1 MILLEDII
9 KRFLFENDE
18 YPRPGTYNSLSAEL
32 KTKFE
37 TWLKSANLKMV
48 VNKRSIPLTDG
59 KAPSDIYD
67 GNLLNAADIWW
78 GTLTDE
84 EKKSTAQ
91 RMDPEQIKR
100 DKDLGLTPERRREI
114 ETANNFLP
122 GSYNPETGSGKCKPG
137 YIKQDPKDK
146 RSPCVDEWTPYMLHV
161 AEYWQYYLIGILLVA
176 YSNKLFGI
184 ADRIGL
190 SALMKGAG
198 NLTLD
203 GIYYLIGRRAASR
216 LDKSEEAISKLF
228 METDDAIKLLIDK
241 LQKSEKLTKKQK
253 QLLPTLSKQMKN
265 VMKMPTV
272 RKEIATNFISYW
284 KNQYL
289 AGNISK
295 EVLAKVL
302 GTGFVK
308 SKDFQY
314 LLTIGRRNTATNPGW
329 DKNAIRSVKEL
340 DKVGTGKHSDITD
353 PKLRSYIDGVWM

>member
-18 YPRPGTYNSLSAEL
+18 FPRPGTYDGLSDEL

-37 TWLKSANLKMV
+37 TWLNSANLKMI
-48 VNKRSIPLTDG
+48 VNNRPIALTQG
-59 KAPSDIYD
+59 KATSDIYD
-67 GNLLNAADIWW
+67 DNILNAADTWW

-84 EKKSTAQ
+84 EKKSSAQ
-91 RMDPEQIKR
+91 SMDPEQIKQ

-114 ETANNFLP
+114 ETASNFVP
-122 GSYNPETGSGKCKPG
+122 GSYNPETGSGTCLPG

-146 RSPCVDEWTPYMLHV
+146 RSPCVDEWTPYMLH
-161 AEYWQYYLIGILLVA
+161 AAKYWHYYLLGIALVA
-176 YSNKLFGI
+176 YSGKLFAI
-184 ADRIGL
+184 SDRIGL
-190 SALMKGAG
+190 SALMKGAK

-203 GIYYLIGRRAASR
+203 GIYFLIGKRAAR
-216 LDKSEEAISKLF
+216 NLDKAEEAMSKLF
-228 METDDAIKLLIDK
+228 METDDAINLLINK
-241 LQKSEKLTKKQK
+241 LQKSEKLTKQQK
-253 QLLPTLSKQMKN
+253 QLLPSLSKQMKN

-295 EVLAKVL
+295 EVLARVL
-302 GTGFVK
+302 GSGFVK
-308 SKDFQY
+308 SKDFER
-314 LLTIGRRNTATNPGW
+314 LLTIGRRNTAANPAW

-340 DKVGTGKHSDITD
+340 DKVGTGKYSDITD
-353 PKLRSYIDGVWM
+353 PKLRAYIDGVWN